1 MNFRNSSR
9 NWLINHP
16 RMNPYNFSFS
26 GTYRT
31 LTIPIRIL
39 PDFLIIGF
47 HKTATTSLY
56 DYLIQHPNI
65 GSATHKELHY
75 FDTYFWRGLGWYKTH
90 FPTKMMKNRIEKT
103 SDQRFI
109 TGEATPNYVFY
120 PEAHSRVKQSLPN
133 VKLIVILR
141 NPIDRAYSHY
151 NYQKKL
157 HRGALENTT
166 FEEIVTQEIEKM
178 NNDGF
183 EKEFLRNFNLKNDR
197 MPYVHLG
204 IYVKFLKKWM
214 NVFPKEQ
221 FHVIKTEELEQNPN
235 QIINDVFHFLG
246 LKEHTIPDLKKRNTT
261 KYLEMKSETRKMLY
275 EFYTPYNNELE
286 KLLGMKFDWLD

>member
-90 FPTKMMKNRIEKT
+90 FPTKMMKNRIINESSIKSVYIKELSEKKF
-103 SDQRFI
+103 R
-109 TGEATPNYVFY
+109 
-120 PEAHSRVKQSLPN
+120 
-133 VKLIVILR
+133 LIIGPYL
-141 NPIDRAYSHY
+141 D
-151 NYQKKL
+151 
-157 HRGALENTT
+157 
-166 FEEIVTQEIEKM
+166 
-178 NNDGF
+178 
-183 EKEFLRNFNLKNDR
+183 LKS
-197 MPYVHLG
+197 
-204 IYVKFLKKWM
+204 LKK
-214 NVFPKEQ
+214 E
-221 FHVIKTEELEQNPN
+221 
-235 QIINDVFHFLG
+235 
-246 LKEHTIPDLKKRNTT
+246 
-261 KYLEMKSETRKMLY
+261 
-275 EFYTPYNNELE
+275 YNNLLKFNFENLE
-286 KLLGMKFDWLD
+286 IIRNV

>member
-1 MNFRNSSR
+1 MNFRDSSR

-16 RMNPYNFSFS
+16 RMNPYNFSLV
-26 GTYRT
+26 GTFRT
-31 LTIPIRIL
+31 LTIPLRTL

-90 FPTKMMKNRIEKT
+90 FPTKMEKNRIEKI
-103 SDQRFI
+103 SGQRFI

-120 PEAHSRVKQSLPN
+120 PKAYSRVKQSLPN
-133 VKLIVILR
+133 AKLIVILR

-157 HRGALENTT
+157 NRGALENTT
-166 FEEIVTQEIEKM
+166 FEEIVKEEIEKM
-178 NNDGF
+178 TNDGF
-183 EKEFLRNFNLKNDR
+183 EKEFLRNFNLKTDR

-214 NVFPKEQ
+214 SIFPKEQ
-221 FHVIKTEELEQNPN
+221 FHIVKTEELEQNPN
-235 QIINDVFHFLG
+235 KTINDIFHFLDLQG
-246 LKEHTIPDLKKRNTT
+246 YEIPDLKKRNTT
-261 KYLEMKSETRKMLY
+261 KYLEMKSDTRKMLY
-275 EFYTPYNNELE
+275 EFYKPHNEVLE
-286 KLLGMKFDWLD
+286 KLLAMKFDWSD